1 MQSAER
7 AERDADDAPHIVAT
21 SSGLKQSLKDAIGFR
36 NRYLRC
42 LHYTDQDP
50 RIYSM
55 YKATISSSVNGP
67 QRGVIEG
74 RRKTSKHEEQK
85 TVSLQSAKGFQQRRL
100 ATCHH
105 C

>member
-1 MQSAER
+1 MQSAGR
-7 AERDADDAPHIVAT
+7 AAADAPDMVPT

-55 YKATISSSVNGP
+55 YQATISSSVNGP
-67 QRGVIEG
+67 QRG
-74 RRKTSKHEEQK
+74 
-85 TVSLQSAKGFQQRRL
+85 
-100 ATCHH
+100 
-105 C
+105 